1 MDNVTRRDFLRTTG
15 AATLGATAGTV
26 AIPRLA
32 RSASEPIIV
41 GSLQDLTGSIS
52 SWGYWLD
59 RATKAAVEQVNKSG
73 GIAGR
78 QVKLVTEDVEG
89 NPTVGTRKM
98 RRLVQKERA
107 DFLIGPLHSGVGVA
121 CAPVALELKT
131 PLFCQAMTEEMT
143 GTLANRYIFRT
154 TSQVRIQAEAG
165 TKWALDNIGKKWS
178 FAYADYSWGWSH
190 FKETS
195 KRVEAGGGK
204 VLSKVAVPLGTK
216 DFLPYLTQ
224 IDPTTEVL
232 YGVFIGADEI
242 AYFTQAN
249 TMGLHARM
257 KMYSVVCTI
266 EAVDTRDLG
275 PAVEGAWFQE
285 YLPRRLKYKDTA
297 DNRNLRKLNDVDPEG
312 KQIGGP
318 RTVAGS
324 HYYGNWEAV
333 YWLKRGIETSNWKSR
348 KDTPDL
354 VAALEG
360 MSVKESMEFPQGDK
374 VMRAEDHQV
383 FADQYMSKVEN
394 GLLEVKFKIPKEK
407 FMFEPPVNLTKMT
420 L

>member
-1 MDNVTRRDFLRTTG
+1 MSDVTRREFLKTAGTLS
-15 AATLGATAGTV
+15 LGATAGTL
-26 AIPRLA
+26 AIPRLSRA
-32 RSASEPIIV
+32 SSEPIIV

-59 RATKAAVEQVNKSG
+59 RATKAAVEQVNRTG

-98 RRLVQKERA
+98 RRLVQREKA

-121 CAPVALELKT
+121 CAPVAQELKT
-131 PLFCQAMTEEMT
+131 PMLCQAMTEELT
-143 GTLANRYIFRT
+143 GSLANRYVFRT

-165 TKWALDNIGKKWS
+165 TKWALENIGKKWS

-190 FKETS
+190 FKETA

-224 IDPTTEVL
+224 IDPATEVL

-285 YLPRRLKYKDTA
+285 YLPRRLKYKDTPE
-297 DNRNLRKLNDVDPEG
+297 NRNLRKVNDVDPEG
-312 KQIGGP
+312 KQVGGP

-333 YWLKRGIETSNWKSR
+333 YWMKRAVEKSNWKSK
-348 KDTPDL
+348 KDTPDFI
-354 VAALEG
+354 VALEG
-360 MSVKESMEFPQGDK
+360 MAVKESVEFPQGDK
-374 VMRAEDHQV
+374 IMRAEDHQA
-383 FADQYMSKVEN
+383 FGDQYMSHVEN
-394 GLLEVKFKIPKEK
+394 NFLEVKFKIPKEK
-407 FMFEPPVNLTKMT
+407 FMFEPPVNLTK
-420 L
+420 LSF

>member
-1 MDNVTRRDFLRTTG
+1 MSDLTRREFVKTSG
-15 AATLGATAGTV
+15 AAAAGALAGT
-26 AIPRLA
+26 ASIPRLA
-32 RSASEPIIV
+32 RASSEPVLI
-41 GSLQDLTGSIS
+41 GSLQDLTGALA

-59 RATKAAVEQVNKSG
+59 KATKVAVEQVNKSG
-73 GIAGR
+73 GIGGR
-78 QVKLVTEDVEG
+78 EVKLITEDIEG

-98 RRLVQKERA
+98 RRLVQRERV

-121 CAPVALELKT
+121 VAPVAQELKV
-131 PLFCQAMTEEMT
+131 PMFCQAMTEEMT

-154 TSQVRIQAEAG
+154 ASQVRVQAEAG

-178 FAYADYSWGWSH
+178 FAFADYAWGWSH

-204 VLSKVAVPLGTK
+204 VLGKIAVPIGTK

-224 IDPTTEVL
+224 IDPATEVL
-232 YGVFIGADEI
+232 YGVFIGADEV
-242 AYFTQAN
+242 AYFTQAH
-249 TMGLHARM
+249 TMGFHKKM

-285 YLPRRLKYKDTA
+285 YLPRRLKYHDTA
-297 DNRNLRKLNDVDPEG
+297 DNRNLRTLCQVDPEG

-324 HYYGNWEAV
+324 HYYANWEAI
-333 YWLKRGIETSNWKSR
+333 YWIKRGIEKSGWKSK
-348 KDTPDL
+348 KDTREFI
-354 VAALEG
+354 VALEG
-360 MSVKESMEFPQGDK
+360 MSAQESPEFPQGSK
-374 VMRAEDHQV
+374 IMRAEDHQV
-383 FADQYMSKVEN
+383 FADQYMSHVEN
-394 GLLEVKFKIPKEK
+394 FLLEVKFKIPREK
-407 FMFEPPVNLTKMT
+407 FMFDSPVNLTKMSF
-420 L
+420 